1 MNDSMLMQATSRQS
15 ELTQE
20 VGRARLAARLR
31 RSRSTSRPTQTK
43 TLTMARKN
51 TEKKAH
57 AGRWSRPLRPGFRL
71 ATAIARLRPGSAQGW
86 QAQ

>member
-1 MNDSMLMQATSRQS
+1 MNDSMLMQATSRQR

-20 VGRARLAARLR
+20 VGQARLAARLR

-43 TLTMARKN
+43 TRKKN
-51 TEKKAH
+51 TEKRAH
-57 AGRWSRPLRPGFRL
+57 AGKRSRPRRPGGWL
-71 ATAIARLRPGSAQGW
+71 ATAIARLRPATAQRW